1 MKVNVPR
8 DAAHAAVAKAL
19 RTMAR
24 KADAPILGTLLMSAH
39 GDHLTVTATDFDRVI
54 TIKLAA
60 EVVEPG
66 DICVAGKTLGDALKR
81 WPEGEMVTISHP
93 IGEGDTRCLVI
104 CGRSRIRLSTLPATD
119 FPTIDY
125 GTTDVAFEMA
135 GAELAEAL
143 SLCLPHVCDDDTRY
157 YLQGV
162 AIGENAQGELAF
174 VATQGHTLVRKT
186 LAMPEDGRGLTL
198 RIVPTSGAT
207 EIAKVAAERKTE
219 PVEIAFSER
228 AARIDAGD
236 VVYVARL
243 IEGEYPDYE
252 RIIPQDFA
260 RSATVSAK
268 DVIHAAQ
275 RAAVVLKGEATGIT
289 LTFGEELTIR
299 ARLGDAEAESAAD
312 VSFDGPEFAVGVNV
326 NYLTECLSAIGNADA
341 ELSFQA
347 DAASP
352 IVITGESAPGV
363 TIVIMP
369 VRI

>member
-1 MKVNVPR
+1 MKLSVPR
-8 DAAHAAVAKAL
+8 DAAHTAVAKAL

-24 KADAPILGTLLMSAH
+24 KTDVPILGTLLLSAH
-39 GDHLTVTATDFDRVI
+39 DDHLTLTATDFDRLV
-54 TIKLAA
+54 TLTVPA
-60 EVVEPG
+60 VVAEPG
-66 DICVAGKTLGDALKR
+66 EVCVAGKTLGDALKR
-81 WPEGEMVTISHP
+81 WPEGEAVSFSHP
-93 IGEGDTRCLVI
+93 IGEGDTRCLVT
-104 CGRSRIRLSTLPATD
+104 CGRSRIRLSTLPAAD
-119 FPTIDY
+119 FPRIDY
-125 GTTDVAFEMA
+125 GETDVAFEMA

-162 AIGENAQGELAF
+162 AIGENAKGELAF

-186 LAMPEDGRGLTL
+186 MPMPEDGGGLSL

-207 EIAKVAAERKTE
+207 EISKIAADRKTE
-219 PVEIAFSER
+219 PVEVAFSDR
-228 AARIDAGD
+228 TARIDAGD

-252 RIIPQDFA
+252 RIIPKDFA

-275 RAAVVLKGEATGIT
+275 RAAVVLKGEATGVT
-289 LTFGEELTIR
+289 LTFGEELAIR

-312 VSFDGPEFAVGVNV
+312 VVFDGPEFAVGVNV
-326 NYLTECLSAIGNADA
+326 NYLTDCLSAIGNADA

-347 DAASP
+347 DAVSP